1 MFLNI
6 LVFLESITFL
16 LTIIIFVMF
25 GSTASTDKFGLTP
38 LCSFDG
44 AFLTKC
50 CQEFSERGKKSHLA
64 LFCSLYSLYQQ
75 QLPKK
80 NYHIP
85 TTLMNIVDNT
95 LTNITL

>member
-50 CQEFSERGKKSHLA
+50 CPEL
-64 LFCSLYSLYQQ
+64 
-75 QLPKK
+75 
-80 NYHIP
+80 
-85 TTLMNIVDNT
+85 
-95 LTNITL
+95 